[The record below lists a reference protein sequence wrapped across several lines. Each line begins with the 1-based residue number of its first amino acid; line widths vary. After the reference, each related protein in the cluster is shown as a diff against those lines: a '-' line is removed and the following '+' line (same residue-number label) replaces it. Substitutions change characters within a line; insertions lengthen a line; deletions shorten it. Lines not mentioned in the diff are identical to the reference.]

1 MSESSNSKVNPGGV
15 LAGKVAV
22 VTGASRGIG
31 DAIARRFAMEG
42 AKVVVSARTVD
53 SGEHYLPGTINET
66 VAAIRA
72 AGGEALGVKADLAAA
87 EDRERLI
94 AAAEA
99 EFGPVD
105 ILVNNAGI
113 TQDNLFLR
121 MKSEQWSKVIDVN
134 LNGVFDVTKAVIRL
148 MVKQRTG
155 KIINISSVVGFT
167 GNPGQVNYS
176 STKSALVG
184 FTKSLA
190 REVGV
195 RGITVNAVAPGF
207 IDTAM
212 TQALNE
218 SQQEVILQQ
227 IPLGRMGDAEDI
239 ANAVSFLAS
248 KEASYIT
255 GTILHVNGGMY

>member
-1 MSESSNSKVNPGGV
+1 MNFKGQ
-15 LAGKVAV
+15 VALI
-22 VTGASRGIG
+22 TGAGRGIG
-31 DAIARRFAMEG
+31 KTIALKLAVSGADTILVDMSPDMDNVRKEIEGMNRKCLTFQVDVTDLEAIYAMVNNIIEEL
-42 AKVVVSARTVD
+42 
-53 SGEHYLPGTINET
+53 GEIH
-66 VAAIRA
+66 
-72 AGGEALGVKADLAAA
+72 
-87 EDRERLI
+87 
-94 AAAEA
+94 
-99 EFGPVD
+99 

-113 TQDNLFLR
+113 TQDNLFMR

-134 LNGVFDVTKAVIRL
+134 LNGVFNVTKAVIRS
-148 MVKQRTG
+148 MVKQRYG
-155 KIINISSVVGFT
+155 KIINISSVVGFS

-190 REVGV
+190 REVGT
-195 RGITVNAVAPGF
+195 RGVTVNAVAPGF
-207 IDTAM
+207 IDTEM

-218 SQQEVILQQ
+218 SQQELILQQ

-239 ANAVSFLAS
+239 ANAVAFLAS

>member
-1 MSESSNSKVNPGGV
+1 
-15 LAGKVAV
+15 
-22 VTGASRGIG
+22 
-31 DAIARRFAMEG
+31 
-42 AKVVVSARTVD
+42 
-53 SGEHYLPGTINET
+53 
-66 VAAIRA
+66 
-72 AGGEALGVKADLAAA
+72 
-87 EDRERLI
+87 
-94 AAAEA
+94 
-99 EFGPVD
+99 
-105 ILVNNAGI
+105 
-113 TQDNLFLR
+113 
-121 MKSEQWSKVIDVN
+121 
-134 LNGVFDVTKAVIRL
+134 

-239 ANAVSFLAS
+239 ANAVAFLAS

>member
-1 MSESSNSKVNPGGV
+1 MLYKNITDELS
-15 LAGKVAV
+15 
-22 VTGASRGIG
+22 GI
-31 DAIARRFAMEG
+31 
-42 AKVVVSARTVD
+42 
-53 SGEHYLPGTINET
+53 H
-66 VAAIRA
+66 
-72 AGGEALGVKADLAAA
+72 
-87 EDRERLI
+87 
-94 AAAEA
+94 
-99 EFGPVD
+99 

-134 LNGVFDVTKAVIRL
+134 LNGVHNVTKAVIRI

-190 REVGV
+190 REVGI

-239 ANAVSFLAS
+239 ANAVAFLAS